1 MQKIQI
7 LFPDPVME
15 RLRAA
20 ARQQDRP
27 VSELVRRAVD
37 RLLEQ
42 APVHPPREPAR
53 FPTFRGGGVLV
64 DAESLKD
71 LLHGSDEEVRPAA
84 DTGRRARRKKR

>member
-7 LFPDPVME
+7 LFPKPVME

-42 APVHPPREPAR
+42 APAHPPREPGR

-71 LLHGSDEEVRPAA
+71 LLHGSDEGARPAV
-84 DTGRRARRKKR
+84 DKGRVRRKKR